1 MKMMVPVLAAGGAFA
16 AAALVGLLLGVL
28 LGQRTG
34 QPLWAFAGL
43 MVGSGLGGYS
53 AVRLLMRS
61 I

>member
-1 MKMMVPVLAAGGAFA
+1 MKTIVPVLTAGGAFA
-16 AAALVGLLLGVL
+16 AATLAGLLLGVL
-28 LGQRTG
+28 VGQRTG

-43 MVGSGLGGYS
+43 MIGLGLGGFG

>member
-1 MKMMVPVLAAGGAFA
+1 MKSVLAAGSTFA
-16 AAALVGLLLGVL
+16 GVALAGLLVGILV
-28 LGQRTG
+28 GQRTA

-43 MVGSGLGGYS
+43 MIGLGLGGYS

>member
-1 MKMMVPVLAAGGAFA
+1 MKTIVPVLTAGGAFA
-16 AAALVGLLLGVL
+16 AAALAGLLLGVL
-28 LGQRTG
+28 VGQRTG

-43 MVGSGLGGYS
+43 MIGLGLGGFG

>member
-1 MKMMVPVLAAGGAFA
+1 MKTMVPVLTAGGAFA
-16 AAALVGLLLGVL
+16 AATLAGLLLGALV
-28 LGQRTG
+28 GQRTG

-43 MVGSGLGGYS
+43 MIGLGVGGYS

>member
-1 MKMMVPVLAAGGAFA
+1 MKTMVPVLTAGGAFA
-16 AAALVGLLLGVL
+16 GITLVGLLLGIL

-43 MVGSGLGGYS
+43 MAGLGLGGYS